1 MQKMQDY
8 SQGSLTTCMM
18 KCRPCIIES
27 GALTTRGLID
37 SSLATANKCLDI
49 LSSGKVNDPVLQANL
64 FNQKGRCFMRKNQY
78 KEAID
83 MGYQVINGGEKN

>member
-1 MQKMQDY
+1 
-8 SQGSLTTCMM
+8 M